1 MMMVHS
7 DDTTAAL
14 LQATRWLNWPLLIID
29 LHVFK
34 LKSTTREPEIIIDE
48 GDDVFTAI
56 VAKRITPC
64 HLSWLFALKR
74 LILVCDNNTKKEPV
88 KTVIQDRIDDK
99 LIRWGSRNN
108 RHLLLNIFAY
118 IFLEMSVLEY

>member
-1 MMMVHS
+1 MTMVHS

-14 LQATRWLNWPLLIID
+14 LHATRWLNWPLLIID

-48 GDDVFTAI
+48 GDDASTAT

-64 HLSWLFALKR
+64 HLRWLFALKS

-88 KTVIQDRIDDK
+88 KTVIQDQIDDK
-99 LIRWGSRNN
+99 LIRWGKRNS